1 MKKPSLNKVVV
12 AALLAMAGMGIANA
26 QVKIAVINSQ
36 KALLETEEIKKA
48 QRDMEGKFKPRQDQ
62 MVKLQKELEDIQAQL
77 NSGKLNEVGTQELN
91 TEGQR
96 KQREL
101 QRMQQDLQEDVER
114 ERTEILQRAG
124 TRMQDVV
131 KKLAEEKGLDIV
143 VDAGNTLFFKPT
155 FEITAEA
162 TAAYN
167 KAYPVGGAAAATTSP
182 SK

>member
-1 MKKPSLNKVVV
+1 M
-12 AALLAMAGMGIANA
+12 
-26 QVKIAVINSQ
+26 INTQ

-48 QRDMEGKFKPRQDQ
+48 QADLEAKFKPRQDQ

-77 NSGKLNEVGTQELN
+77 NSGKLNELGTQEMQ

-101 QRMQQDLQEDVER
+101 QRMQQDLQEDVEN

-124 TRMQDVV
+124 TRMQEVV
-131 KKLAEEKGLDIV
+131 KKLADEKGLDIV
-143 VDAGNTLFFKPT
+143 VDSANTVFFKTT

-167 KAYPVGGAAAATTSP
+167 KAYPVAAA
-182 SK
+182 K